1 MNFKKVMAVALGAS
15 MVMSMAACSNT
26 NETLSSDVN
35 VISTQGQEGQIN
47 EAPLVTIDE
56 DAAEQ
61 NYVFTYEGVN
71 IVVSTSMNDIL
82 SSLNSVAGEPQYFES
97 ASCAGQGMSK
107 TYTYN
112 GGSFTISTNPVGSD
126 DVIASISLFDDSV
139 TTAEGIYIGSTVDD
153 VTAAYGDAT
162 SSTDTTFTYEKG
174 SSVLVF
180 IADANGVITNIIYNA
195 KV

>member
-1 MNFKKVMAVALGAS
+1 MSLKKVMATILGVS
-15 MVMSMAACSNT
+15 MVMSVAACNNT
-26 NETLSSDVN
+26 SETLSSDVN
-35 VISTQGQEGQIN
+35 VIGTQEQERQIN

-56 DAAEQ
+56 NAASQ
-61 NYVFTYEGVN
+61 NYVFVYEGVN
-71 IVVSTSMNDIL
+71 IVVSSPMSSIL
-82 SSLNSVAGEPQYFES
+82 SSLNAVAGEPQYFES

-112 GGSFTISTNPVGSD
+112 GGSFTISTNPVGPD

-139 TTAEGIYIGSTVDD
+139 TTAEGIYIGSTLDD
-153 VTAAYGDAT
+153 VKAAYGEAT
-162 SSTDTTFTYEKG
+162 SSTDTTLTYEKG

-180 IADANGVITNIIYNA
+180 IVDANGVVTNIIYNA

>member
-1 MNFKKVMAVALGAS
+1 MSLKKVMATILG
-15 MVMSMAACSNT
+15 VSMAACSNT
-26 NETLSSDVN
+26 SETLSSDVN
-35 VISTQGQEGQIN
+35 VIGTQEQERQIN

-56 DAAEQ
+56 NAAEQ
-61 NYVFTYEGVN
+61 NYVFVYEGVN
-71 IVVSTSMNDIL
+71 IVVSSPMSSIL
-82 SSLNSVAGEPQYFES
+82 SSLNAVAGEPQYFES

-112 GGSFTISTNPVGSD
+112 GGSFTISTSPVGPD

-139 TTAEGIYIGSTVDD
+139 TTAEGIYIGSTLDD
-153 VTAAYGDAT
+153 VKAAYGEAT
-162 SSTDTTFTYEKG
+162 SSTDTTLTYEKG

-180 IADANGVITNIIYNA
+180 IVDANGVVTNIIYNA

>member
-35 VISTQGQEGQIN
+35 VISTQDQEGQIN

>member
-1 MNFKKVMAVALGAS
+1 MSLKKVMATILGVS
-15 MVMSMAACSNT
+15 MVMSVAACSNT
-26 NETLSSDVN
+26 SETLSSDVN
-35 VISTQGQEGQIN
+35 VIGTQEQERQIN

-56 DAAEQ
+56 NAAEQ
-61 NYVFTYEGVN
+61 NYVFVYEGVN
-71 IVVSTSMNDIL
+71 IVVSSPMSSIL
-82 SSLNSVAGEPQYFES
+82 SSLNAVAGEPQYFES

-112 GGSFTISTNPVGSD
+112 GGSFTISTNPVGPD

-139 TTAEGIYIGSTVDD
+139 TTAEGIYIGSTLDD
-153 VTAAYGDAT
+153 VKAAYGEAT
-162 SSTDTTFTYEKG
+162 SSTDTTLTYEKG

-180 IADANGVITNIIYNA
+180 IVDANGVVTNIIYNA

>member
-1 MNFKKVMAVALGAS
+1 MNCKKILAAALGAT
-15 MVMSMAACSNT
+15 MIMSLCACSNT
-26 NETLSSDVN
+26 SETLSSDVN
-35 VISTQGQEGQIN
+35 VLSSQAQGRVLNTE
-47 EAPLVTIDE
+47 PLVTIDAN
-56 DAAEQ
+56 AASS
-61 NYVFTYEGVN
+61 NYVFTYNGVD
-71 IVVSTSMNDIL
+71 IVVSTAMNDIL
-82 SSLNSVAGEPQYFES
+82 SSLNAAAGEPQYFES

-112 GGSFTISTNPVGSD
+112 GGSFTISTNPAGSD

-139 TTAEGIYIGSTVDD
+139 ATAEGIYIGSTIDD
-153 VTAAYGDAT
+153 VQAAYGEAT

-180 IADANGVITNIIYNA
+180 IANADGVVTNIIYNA

>member
-1 MNFKKVMAVALGAS
+1 MSLKIVMATILGVS
-15 MVMSMAACSNT
+15 MVMSVAACSNT
-26 NETLSSDVN
+26 SETLSSDVN
-35 VISTQGQEGQIN
+35 VIGTQEQERQIN

-56 DAAEQ
+56 NAAEQ
-61 NYVFTYEGVN
+61 NYVFVYEGVN
-71 IVVSTSMNDIL
+71 IVVSSPMSSIL
-82 SSLNSVAGEPQYFES
+82 SSLNAVAGEPQYFES

-112 GGSFTISTNPVGSD
+112 GGSFTISTNPVGPD

-139 TTAEGIYIGSTVDD
+139 TTAEGIYIGSTLDD
-153 VTAAYGDAT
+153 VKAAYGEAT
-162 SSTDTTFTYEKG
+162 SSTDTTLTYEKG

-180 IADANGVITNIIYNA
+180 IVDANGVVTNIIYNA

>member
-1 MNFKKVMAVALGAS
+1 MSLKKVMATILGVS
-15 MVMSMAACSNT
+15 MVMSVAASSNT
-26 NETLSSDVN
+26 SETLSSDVN
-35 VISTQGQEGQIN
+35 VIGTQEQERQIN

-56 DAAEQ
+56 NAAEQ
-61 NYVFTYEGVN
+61 NYVFVYEGVN
-71 IVVSTSMNDIL
+71 IVVSSPMSSIL
-82 SSLNSVAGEPQYFES
+82 SSLNAVAGEPQYFES

-112 GGSFTISTNPVGSD
+112 GGSFTISTNPVGPD

-139 TTAEGIYIGSTVDD
+139 TTAEGIYIGSTLDD
-153 VTAAYGDAT
+153 VKAAYGEAT
-162 SSTDTTFTYEKG
+162 SSTDTTLTYEKG

-180 IADANGVITNIIYNA
+180 IVDANGVVTNIIYNA

>member
-1 MNFKKVMAVALGAS
+1 

-35 VISTQGQEGQIN
+35 VISTQDQEGQIN